1 MSLYLKS
8 MKSLT
13 TKNSPQISKR
23 KITVPNER
31 NFRKLMKNKKLNY
44 SAENIHINDKDT
56 LASSYQTSANFF
68 FGYDYDPKKTS
79 TLRKYYRS
87 GSTSAFIP
95 NATSKRINDYYESK
109 VDNKESDINKSCYRK
124 IIDISKEDY
133 ANYLNK
139 QIEEKKRKK
148 EEQRLQE
155 IKDFQNIIK
164 HSHEKYK
171 EENKEKY
178 DYFMSLK
185 ANFINSNNKLQVER
199 RAKREKEKKRELQ
212 EEQLLELRYQDRERK
227 CEAEL
232 RYEQFRK
239 KEYLKEAI
247 INQIKQNERINKK
260 VYYK

>member
-8 MKSLT
+8 FGCLT
-13 TKNSPQISKR
+13 TKNSPKLSNR

-31 NFRKLMKNKKLNY
+31 NFRKLMKNKKLNH

-185 ANFINSNNKLQVER
+185 GNFINSNNKLQVER